1 MIPLP
6 EQTAQTAQT
15 DPADPPIAHLMSS
28 RLVCVTP
35 DAPLSEVL
43 HLMART
49 GVRHLPVMDGARCTG
64 LVVEVDVVR
73 CVAQGGPLATAW
85 SVHAGEIARPVE
97 RSASTATRSAV
108 ARAMRSAGSDAV
120 LVVDD
125 GRVRGIVT
133 ATDLVRSLAR
143 PPHGAG

>member
-1 MIPLP
+1 VSPSP
-6 EQTAQTAQT
+6 EQTDRT
-15 DPADPPIAHLMSS
+15 DPPVADLMTT
-28 RLVCVTP
+28 RLVGITP

-43 HLMART
+43 HLMAGT

-97 RSASTATRSAV
+97 RVASTATRSDV
-108 ARAMRSAGSDAV
+108 ARAMRAAGSDAV

-133 ATDLVRSLAR
+133 ATDLVRSLT
-143 PPHGAG
+143 GAPDGGP

>member
-1 MIPLP
+1 MSPLP
-6 EQTAQTAQT
+6 EQTEH
-15 DPADPPIAHLMSS
+15 ADPPVADLMTT

-73 CVAQGGPLATAW
+73 CVAEGGPLATAW

-97 RSASTATRSAV
+97 RSASTATRSDV

-125 GRVRGIVT
+125 GQVRGIVT
-133 ATDLVRSLAR
+133 ATDLVRSLT
-143 PPHGAG
+143 GAQDGTP

>member
-1 MIPLP
+1 MSPLT
-6 EQTAQTAQT
+6 EQTEQTEQT
-15 DPADPPIAHLMSS
+15 DPADPPVADLMTT
-28 RLVCVTP
+28 RLVCVTH
-35 DAPLSEVL
+35 DVPLSEVL

-49 GVRHLPVMDGARCTG
+49 GVRHLPVMDGTRCTG

-97 RSASTATRSAV
+97 RSASTATRSAA
-108 ARAMRSAGSDAV
+108 ARAMRAAGSDAV

-133 ATDLVRSLAR
+133 ATDLVRSLA
-143 PPHGAG
+143 GAPGGAP

>member
-1 MIPLP
+1 MTRHPR
-6 EQTAQTAQT
+6 T
-15 DPADPPIAHLMSS
+15 DPTAAEIMTAH
-28 RLVCVTP
+28 VVGITP

-43 HLMART
+43 RLMAGT

-85 SVHAGEIARPVE
+85 SVQAGEIARPVE
-97 RSASTATRSAV
+97 RLPSTATRSDV
-108 ARAMRSAGSDAV
+108 ARAMQAAGSDAV

-125 GRVRGIVT
+125 GQVRGIVT
-133 ATDLVRSLAR
+133 ATDLVRSLADVPDR
-143 PPHGAG
+143 TP